1 MAAERYG
8 SKEAV
13 LDALMN
19 QYEGRIVIDVDPE
32 ATGFEKAMAPLDAMV
47 RFEREDPTFLRAM
60 YVISFEAVHDEGAL
74 RDRIREWLM
83 RFRQALKT
91 GIDEGQQDGSVSAQV
106 EADDLS
112 REILTSGGRLR
123 LLVGRRSVRHRFL
136 RNAGPLARAHREV
149 PPTN

>member
-1 MAAERYG
+1 
-8 SKEAV
+8 
-13 LDALMN
+13 
-19 QYEGRIVIDVDPE
+19 
-32 ATGFEKAMAPLDAMV
+32 
-47 RFEREDPTFLRAM
+47 M

-112 REILTSGGRLR
+112 REILTSGSATPIGGSSFRTTSISPQR
-123 LLVGRRSVRHRFL
+123 WP
-136 RNAGPLARAHREV
+136 AGESASRGPSDQLNSGALSQESW
-149 PPTN
+149 